1 MSVGGDLAAAADGA
15 GSGGASDAPEG
26 AGTRL
31 VRVRVF
37 VDGRV
42 QGVGF
47 RASAAR
53 EAMRLGVQGWTRNLF
68 DGRVEAVYE
77 GPRDA
82 VEHMLA
88 WTHHGPGG
96 ARVTDMTIHDEE
108 PKGERG
114 FGVG

>member
-1 MSVGGDLAAAADGA
+1 MAGDATE
-15 GSGGASDAPEG
+15 P
-26 AGTRL
+26 TI
-31 VRVRVF
+31 VRIRVF

-47 RASAAR
+47 RANAAR
-53 EAMRLGVQGWTRNLF
+53 EAARQGVSGWIRNLP

-82 VEHMLA
+82 VEEMLA
-88 WTHHGPGG
+88 WTRRGPFG
-96 ARVTDMTIHDEE
+96 ARVTDVAIHDEE

-114 FGVG
+114 FSIG

>member
-1 MSVGGDLAAAADGA
+1 V
-15 GSGGASDAPEG
+15 
-26 AGTRL
+26 
-31 VRVRVF
+31 V

-53 EAMRLGVQGWTRNLF
+53 QAARLGVVGWTRNLP

-82 VEHMLA
+82 VEEMLA
-88 WTHHGPGG
+88 WTRRGPVS
-96 ARVTDMTIHDEE
+96 ARVDQMDIHDEE

-114 FGVG
+114 FSVG

>member
-1 MSVGGDLAAAADGA
+1 LAAESTTGNTHD
-15 GSGGASDAPEG
+15 SGD
-26 AGTRL
+26 TV

-53 EAMRLGVQGWTRNLF
+53 EAMRLGVSGWAHNLP

-77 GPRDA
+77 GPRRA
-82 VEHMLA
+82 VEEILS
-88 WTHHGPGG
+88 WTRRGPAS
-96 ARVTDMTIHDEE
+96 ARVADMAIHDEE
-108 PKGERG
+108 PKQERG
-114 FGVG
+114 FSVG